1 MSDQPRGYV
10 RTMQDVKTL
19 VLFVLSHL
27 EQPISMTRLYELCFQ
42 DDRLSYFD
50 LAIAVPE
57 LIASGHVLQP
67 ESAETGYAISDLGRA
82 DEAVLETDLPLSLR
96 TRCLE
101 AIGSYC
107 SELRRS
113 EHRSCQIEEREDGL
127 YNVVMVQQSA
137 MGQLMR
143 IELMAPN
150 LNQARVIEQAWQ
162 SRSET
167 VLKSVMAALTGKQQE
182 G

>member
-1 MSDQPRGYV
+1 MSEQPRGFI

-19 VLFVLSHL
+19 TLYVLARL
-27 EQPISMTRLYELCFQ
+27 EQPVPMTTLYELCFQ

-57 LIASGHVLQP
+57 LVSSGHIEQHE
-67 ESAETGYAISDLGRA
+67 ESYSITELGRN
-82 DEAVLETDLPLSLR
+82 DGTILESDLPLSLR
-96 TRCLE
+96 SRCQE
-101 AIGSYC
+101 AIDRYQ

-113 EHRSCQIEEREDGL
+113 EHSQCSIREREDGL
-127 YNVVMVQQSA
+127 YDVVMTQQSA

-143 IELMAPN
+143 VELMAPN

-162 SRSET
+162 TRSEA
-167 VLKSVMAALTGKQQE
+167 VLKAVMAALTG
-182 G
+182 GN

>member
-1 MSDQPRGYV
+1 MSEQPRGFI

-19 VLFVLSHL
+19 VLYVLSRL
-27 EQPISMTRLYELCFQ
+27 EQPVAMTTLYELCFQ

-57 LIASGHVLQP
+57 LVASGHVDQ
-67 ESAETGYAISDLGRA
+67 TGECYAVTELGRSDGA
-82 DEAVLETDLPLSLR
+82 ILENDLPLSLR
-96 TRCLE
+96 SRCQE
-101 AIGSYC
+101 AIAQYQ

-113 EHRSCQIEEREDGL
+113 EHSQCRIQEREDGL
-127 YNVVMVQQSA
+127 YDVIMTQQSA

-162 SRSET
+162 ARPET
-167 VLKSVMAALTGKQQE
+167 VLKAVMSALTG
-182 G
+182 GDAS